1 MKIYILIFICSGL
14 DPVTKRLVVWQE
26 LLLDNQTASELFMN
40 SDAIHWLQIGLEN
53 LKNSWDGK
61 LWFLRFFVYDP

>member
-1 MKIYILIFICSGL
+1 M

-40 SDAIHWLQIGLEN
+40 SDAIRWSQIGLEN
-53 LKNSWDGK
+53 LKNSWDGQ
-61 LWFLRFFVYDP
+61 LWLLRFFVYDP